1 MAKETQVSRCPG
13 CGGQAQTKA
22 EDDSRRPRKDRGS
35 GEGALGGEAEG
46 CELEYIRTR
55 ALVSERL
62 SFRSRY

>member
-35 GEGALGGEAEG
+35 GEGALG
-46 CELEYIRTR
+46 CE
-55 ALVSERL
+55 
-62 SFRSRY
+62 